1 MSLQI
6 QMIGTGSAFSKS
18 YYNNNALVSSNGYNL
33 LIDCG
38 FTAPRA
44 LFELNIP
51 IPQIDAV
58 FISHIHADHIGGL
71 EEMAFQLKY
80 RYQHKLKLLVPE
92 ALLAPLWEHSLRGGL
107 ENLAEGITCLE
118 DYFDV
123 VPLHEGK
130 HELHPGLV
138 MEIFQTEHIPRKAS
152 YSVIFN
158 DSVFYSADA
167 KFDYELLVRLSD
179 QRGIRY
185 ILHDCVLGGSGAVHA
200 TLDELL
206 TLPEHIQRKV
216 LLMHYSDNMPEYKGR
231 TGNMSF
237 IEQFKLYTF

>member
-1 MSLQI
+1 VSLQI

-18 YYNNNALVSSNGYNL
+18 YYNNNALVRSNGFTL

-51 IPQIDAV
+51 FPQIDAV
-58 FISHIHADHIGGL
+58 FVSHIHADHIGGL

-92 ALLAPLWEHSLRGGL
+92 TLIAPLWEHSLRGGL
-107 ENLAEGITCLE
+107 ENIAEGITCLE

-123 VPLHEGK
+123 VPLSEGK
-130 HELHPGLV
+130 HELHPGLH
-138 MEIFQTEHIPRKAS
+138 MEMTQTEHIPHKSS
-152 YSVIFN
+152 YSVILN
-158 DSVFYSADA
+158 DTVFYSADA
-167 KFDYELLVRLSD
+167 KFDYELLLQLSD
-179 QRGIRY
+179 QRGVLH

-206 TLPEHIQRKV
+206 TLPEHVQRKV
-216 LLMHYSDNMPEYKGR
+216 LLMHYSDNMPEYIGR
-231 TGNMSF
+231 TGSMSF
-237 IEQFKLYTF
+237 IEQFKPYSF